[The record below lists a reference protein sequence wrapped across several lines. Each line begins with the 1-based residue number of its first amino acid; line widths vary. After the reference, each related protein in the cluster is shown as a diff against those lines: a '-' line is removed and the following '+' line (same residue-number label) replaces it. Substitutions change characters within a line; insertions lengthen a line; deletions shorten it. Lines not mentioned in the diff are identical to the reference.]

1 MNGLNTA
8 RGDFI
13 PGGDGI
19 LSPVGASV
27 PGEKSPEGGKSGGAE
42 MFRHTGL
49 VQVGWLCI
57 SYTRNVPIAPL
68 FQVRPGTYRKKEETE
83 GGEMKMYDDYS
94 IIGKNEVEWFSSR
107 RGCTH
112 PYGLLVRMLDA
123 HNLDELNRLF
133 QLDKD
138 SHFRQKFEYELKI
151 Q

>member
-1 MNGLNTA
+1 MVLIRQGA
-8 RGDFI
+8 
-13 PGGDGI
+13 I
-19 LSPVGASV
+19 LFPVGMEYYRRWALLFQA
-27 PGEKSPEGGKSGGAE
+27 KSRRRAENQGGAE

-94 IIGKNEVEWFSSR
+94 IIGKDEVEWFSSR